1 MDYSQYGALALAYMG
16 DCVYE
21 IKVREHLMKQANMP
35 VNMLHRKAKG
45 YVSAAAQSAFADK
58 ILPLLTED
66 EKNIFKRGRNAKPH
80 TTPKNM
86 TLSDYKK
93 AISSSRKNRRSTTST
108 INCSTGS
115 LCSAISSV
123 MAAPNTCSTS
133 VSSSTSK
140 KAKV

>member
-58 ILPLLTED
+58 IQPLFTED
-66 EKNIFKRGRNAKPH
+66 EENIFKRGRNAKPH

-93 AISSSRKNRRSTTST
+93 A
-108 INCSTGS
+108 TGLEALFGYLYLS
-115 LCSAISSV
+115 GNFERIDEFMEIILKENA
-123 MAAPNTCSTS
+123 
-133 VSSSTSK
+133 
-140 KAKV
+140 

>member
-93 AISSSRKNRRSTTST
+93 A
-108 INCSTGS
+108 TGLEALFGYLYLS
-115 LCSAISSV
+115 EKQERIDEFMEIILKE
-123 MAAPNTCSTS
+123 NT
-133 VSSSTSK
+133 
-140 KAKV
+140 

>member
-80 TTPKNM
+80 TTPNNM

-93 AISSSRKNRRSTTST
+93 A
-108 INCSTGS
+108 TGLEALFGYLYLS
-115 LCSAISSV
+115 EKQERIDEFMEIILNAECKIQ
-123 MAAPNTCSTS
+123 N
-133 VSSSTSK
+133 
-140 KAKV
+140 

>member
-21 IKVREHLMKQANMP
+21 IKIREFLMRQANMP

-45 YVSAAAQSAFADK
+45 YVSAAAQSGFAEK
-58 ILPLLTED
+58 ILPLLNE
-66 EKNIFKRGRNAKPH
+66 EEESVFHRGRNAKPH

-93 AISSSRKNRRSTTST
+93 A
-108 INCSTGS
+108 TGLEALIGYLYLSGKSERIDELMEIILNEKPS
-115 LCSAISSV
+115 L
-123 MAAPNTCSTS
+123 
-133 VSSSTSK
+133 
-140 KAKV
+140 

>member
-21 IKVREHLMKQANMP
+21 IKIREFLMKQANMP

-45 YVSAAAQSAFADK
+45 YVSAAAQSAFADR

-66 EKNIFKRGRNAKPH
+66 EENIYKRGRNAKPH

-93 AISSSRKNRRSTTST
+93 A
-108 INCSTGS
+108 TGLEALFGYLYLS
-115 LCSAISSV
+115 GETKRIDEFMEIILKENI
-123 MAAPNTCSTS
+123 
-133 VSSSTSK
+133 
-140 KAKV
+140 

>member
-93 AISSSRKNRRSTTST
+93 A
-108 INCSTGS
+108 TGLEALFGYLYLS
-115 LCSAISSV
+115 EKQERIDEFMEIILNAECKIQ
-123 MAAPNTCSTS
+123 N
-133 VSSSTSK
+133 
-140 KAKV
+140 

>member
-21 IKVREHLMKQANMP
+21 IKIREFLMKQANMP

-45 YVSAAAQSAFADK
+45 YVSAAAQSAFADR

-66 EKNIFKRGRNAKPH
+66 EENIYKRGRNAKPH

-93 AISSSRKNRRSTTST
+93 A
-108 INCSTGS
+108 TGLEALFGYLYLS
-115 LCSAISSV
+115 GETKRIDEFMEIILKE
-123 MAAPNTCSTS
+123 NT
-133 VSSSTSK
+133 
-140 KAKV
+140 

>member
-66 EKNIFKRGRNAKPH
+66 EENIFKRGRNAKPH

-93 AISSSRKNRRSTTST
+93 A
-108 INCSTGS
+108 TGLEALFGYLYLS
-115 LCSAISSV
+115 EKQERIDEFMEIILKE
-123 MAAPNTCSTS
+123 NT
-133 VSSSTSK
+133 
-140 KAKV
+140 